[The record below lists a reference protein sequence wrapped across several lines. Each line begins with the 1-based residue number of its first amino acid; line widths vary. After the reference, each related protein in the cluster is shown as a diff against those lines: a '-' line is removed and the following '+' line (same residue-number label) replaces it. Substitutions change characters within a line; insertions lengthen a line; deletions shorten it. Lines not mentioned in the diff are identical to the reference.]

1 MKASKLSTKDLLVGF
16 MRRLLGQWRRAEMP
30 TRGDVEHV
38 HVAIPLHHNVYPHS
52 RQKAAR
58 LKALY
63 LLAQAEAYAE
73 WQRRRINM

>member
-1 MKASKLSTKDLLVGF
+1 MKASKLPTKDLLAGF
-16 MRRLLGQWRRAEMP
+16 MRRLLGQQRKTEMP

-38 HVAIPLHHNVYPHS
+38 HTAIPLYRNVDPHS

-63 LLAQAEAYAE
+63 LRAQAEAYAE
-73 WQRRRINM
+73 WQRRRINI